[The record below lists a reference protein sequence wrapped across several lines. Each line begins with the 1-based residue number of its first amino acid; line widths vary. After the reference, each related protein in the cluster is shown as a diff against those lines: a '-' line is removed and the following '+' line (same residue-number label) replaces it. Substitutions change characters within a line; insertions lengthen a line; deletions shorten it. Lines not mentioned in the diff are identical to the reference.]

1 MPATDSSSNIDRPSA
16 GRESTSGR
24 EWQATIDG
32 LTVVL
37 GKLRRAATALKA
49 ENHQLRAEIAGLRL
63 SASDERSGDAPGPAL
78 GKLAEI
84 ALPAGSSAPGA
95 ARTVVRHC
103 LSGLTAHR
111 ILHDAELLVSE
122 LVANSVM
129 HGELDAADTVL
140 VTIYVAADA
149 LRFEIDNPG
158 TAGAVAKTRPVQ
170 QPRLGGFGLELVE
183 RLAASWGVSRSRSTT
198 VWFEMGRA

>member
-1 MPATDSSSNIDRPSA
+1 MPATDSSSNDDQPSA
-16 GRESTSGR
+16 GRESTSGG
-24 EWQATIDG
+24 EWQTTIDG
-32 LTVVL
+32 LTVVV
-37 GKLRRAATALKA
+37 GKLRRAAAALKA
-49 ENHQLRAEIAGLRL
+49 ENHQLRAEIAGLHL
-63 SASDERSGDAPGPAL
+63 SASNQRSGDAPGPAL

-158 TAGAVAKTRPVQ
+158 TAGAVGRTRLVQ
-170 QPRLGGFGLELVE
+170 QPRVGGFGLELVE
-183 RLAASWGVSRSRSTT
+183 RVAASWGVIRNRSTT
-198 VWFEMGRA
+198 VWFELGRA

>member
-1 MPATDSSSNIDRPSA
+1 MPATDSSSNVDPPPA
-16 GRESTSGR
+16 GRESTSGG
-24 EWQATIDG
+24 EWQTTIDG

-37 GKLRRAATALKA
+37 RKLRRGAAALKA

-63 SASDERSGDAPGPAL
+63 AASDQQSGDAPSPAL

-122 LVANSVM
+122 LVTNSVV
-129 HGELDAADTVL
+129 HGELGAGDTVL

-158 TAGAVAKTRPVQ
+158 TAGAVARTRPVQ
-170 QPRLGGFGLELVE
+170 QPRIGGFGLELVQL
-183 RLAASWGVSRSRSTT
+183 LAARWGVSRNRSTT
-198 VWFEMGRA
+198 IWFELGRA